1 MKKLQKETNA
11 VGGGNVAGTG
21 GNPLGRNMKPQHKV
35 LWSGDEEGDHNT
47 LKEFITSIVENVLD
61 DMGHTKATSSIRKGM
76 VGGGEVYLDR
86 DDANKS
92 RSKSVVNKVAKNL
105 NKKPYSH
112 DPPRMGLGESIIRLL
127 EAKIDQEI
135 QRYSDDPNMTAFLSA
150 LKINGVLPKYVPWLI
165 SQAKDSKVLIN
176 RTPDQAKN
184 IASGWLQKVNR
195 FEKMVQLNQ
204 MPPDKRDINKFHDF
218 EDLLQWTETAENKYK
233 EKSTEKEA
241 KSQATKIYE
250 DADYLLIEPKSEKA
264 SCVYGRD
271 TQWCISATASRNY
284 FNEYSGEGARF
295 LFVINKKTGDK
306 DAIAFSGYDVGIE
319 IYDAEDNKISEI
331 DVALKYPDHVLEKI
345 KTFLQGEGENVD
357 MLVKV
362 DENEFQTNPIEW
374 MKDGKKYVILRAM
387 AVDKSNQD
395 RFFTWAFNAVDKILE
410 MRDQE
415 EKTTA
420 TEVMHLL
427 ISRMMSNVPMEK
439 IKEEDLLKV
448 IFALNLEKG
457 LYSYEGEKLAL
468 MMVGAKMAAKLFRT
482 STDWAFP
489 FFMFDMRPILE
500 KSKTDPE
507 KAASYLEIAVRNE
520 SYKTGTNE
528 GYSAKDFWQHISGN
542 IFNSPIFKAYENAY
556 LSSGGD
562 MMAYIKHAFGYS

>member
-35 LWSGDEEGDHNT
+35 LWSGDEEDDHNT

-86 DDANKS
+86 DDANKG
-92 RSKSVVNKVAKNL
+92 RSKSVVDKVAKNL

-112 DPPRMGLGESIIRLL
+112 DPPRMGLGESIVRLL

-150 LKINGVLPKYVPWLI
+150 LKLNGVLPKYVPWLV

-204 MPPDKRDINKFHDF
+204 MPQDKRDINKFHDF
-218 EDLLQWTETAENKYK
+218 EDLLQWTQTAENKYK

-250 DADYLLIEPKSEKA
+250 DAEYLLIEPKSEKA

-271 TQWCISATASRNY
+271 TQWCISATDSRNY

-295 LFVINKKTGDK
+295 LFVINKKTNDK
-306 DAIAFSGYDVGIE
+306 DAIAFSGYGVGLE
-319 IYDAEDNKISEI
+319 IYDAKDEKISEI
-331 DVALKYPDHVLEKI
+331 DVALKYPDHILEKI
-345 KTFLQGEGENVD
+345 KTFLQGEGENVE
-357 MLVKV
+357 LFVKV
-362 DENEFQTNPIEW
+362 NENDLQTDPVEW
-374 MKDGKKYVILRAM
+374 MKDGSKYKILRAM
-387 AVDKSNQD
+387 ALDKGNTK
-395 RFFTWAFNAVDKILE
+395 RFFDWALAAVDKILE

-420 TEVMHLL
+420 TETMHLL
-427 ISRMMSNVPMEK
+427 LSRMMLGVPSAV
-439 IKEEDLLKV
+439 INEEDLLKV
-448 IFALNLEKG
+448 VFALNMEKG
-457 LYSYEGEKLAL
+457 FYKYQREESAL
-468 MMVGAKMAAKLFRT
+468 MMAGAKMVAKLFRT
-482 STDWAFP
+482 STDWSFP
-489 FFMFDMRPILE
+489 FFFLDMKPIIDV
-500 KSKTDPE
+500 SKTDPE
-507 KAASYLEIAVRNE
+507 KAANFIEIAVRNQ
-520 SYKTGTNE
+520 SQRLGIDE
-528 GYSAKDFWQHISGN
+528 GYAANRFWQYVNGN
-542 IFNSPIFKAYENAY
+542 IFRSPIFKTYENAY
-556 LSSGGD
+556 LASGGN
-562 MMAYIKHAFGYS
+562 MMAYVKHALGYS